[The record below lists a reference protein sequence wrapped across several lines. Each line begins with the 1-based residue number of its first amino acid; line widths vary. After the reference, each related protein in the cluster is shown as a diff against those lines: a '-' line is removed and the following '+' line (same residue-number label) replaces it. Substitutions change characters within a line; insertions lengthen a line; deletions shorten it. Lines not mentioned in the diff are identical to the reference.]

1 MNATGRGQTDIST
14 DSLKGAIPFP
24 QGSTNF
30 QMTGASS
37 VGDLTG
43 SQKAALLLYSLG
55 TDVSVEVMKHMDP
68 KGAKILAQEIS
79 NMSLPSSQVMLELLR
94 EFNQR
99 FENQQEALNEGA
111 RRVEVE
117 RNSTMPFKS
126 LKSLHPEEIASILAD
141 EQIQTLALVLSYL
154 NPEQAADV
162 LSCFPKHMQS
172 DLVERIATIDEIPNE
187 LVRTIERIVDEKA
200 QPFFAPESAPADM
213 SRRMEALSIML
224 QRANVPSDDLL
235 SRIGEI
241 NPGMAKELR
250 MKAFTF
256 ENILEVDDNVLRQAL
271 MQIDP
276 EILALSLKI
285 AEAALIDKLL
295 GCIPPE
301 VREEIKDRRDLMGPK
316 TLMEIEDAQREVIQA
331 TKVVMGQR

>member
-1 MNATGRGQTDIST
+1 MNSTEGQTDISV
-14 DSLKGAIPFP
+14 DGIKSSIPFP

-37 VGDLTG
+37 VGELSG

-68 KGAKILAQEIS
+68 SGAKALAQEIS
-79 NMSLPSSQVMLELLR
+79 NMSLPNSQVMLELLQ

-99 FENQQEALNEGA
+99 FENQQEALDEKG
-111 RRVEVE
+111 RREEAE

-141 EQIQTLALVLSYL
+141 EQIQTIALVLSYL

-162 LSCFPKHMQS
+162 LACFPKNMQA
-172 DLVERIATIDEIPNE
+172 DLVERIATIEEIPNE
-187 LVRTIERIVDEKA
+187 LVRNIENIIDEKA

-224 QRANVPSDDLL
+224 QRANLPSDELL
-235 SRIGEI
+235 SRIGEV
-241 NPGMAKELR
+241 NPNMAKELR

-256 ENILEVDDNVLRQAL
+256 ENIIEVDDNVLRQSL
-271 MQIDP
+271 MQVDP
-276 EILALSLKI
+276 EIIALSLKI

-295 GCIPPE
+295 GCVPPE

-316 TLMEIEDAQREVIQA
+316 TLMEIEDAQREVLQA
-331 TKVVMGQR
+331 TKTVMGQ